1 MERTPDLGL
10 FLSRMNLALTDSSI
24 SEEGR
29 PGEGARFVLRVKQG
43 AYQRKGQE
51 GGTVG
56 DSDR

>member
-1 MERTPDLGL
+1 
-10 FLSRMNLALTDSSI
+10 MNLALTDSSI